1 MSTKQELINAARD
14 LLWEVGYEAMSP
26 ALILERSGAGKGSL
40 YHHFD
45 SKEDLALASIIQV
58 QSDLNTSAEKILN
71 RKGSPIGRIKKFLL
85 LERQALMGCRL
96 GRLVNEHAVI
106 NSCLLE
112 PITAY
117 FTKTQYS
124 LEKVLLDAIEK
135 KELQANCDAKAL
147 SMLILA
153 VIQGGFVLSKANQDK
168 TMLASV
174 TSTLH
179 TIINSKLKPSH

>member
-1 MSTKQELINAARD
+1 
-14 LLWEVGYEAMSP
+14 
-26 ALILERSGAGKGSL
+26 
-40 YHHFD
+40 
-45 SKEDLALASIIQV
+45 
-58 QSDLNTSAEKILN
+58 
-71 RKGSPIGRIKKFLL
+71 
-85 LERQALMGCRL
+85 MGCRL